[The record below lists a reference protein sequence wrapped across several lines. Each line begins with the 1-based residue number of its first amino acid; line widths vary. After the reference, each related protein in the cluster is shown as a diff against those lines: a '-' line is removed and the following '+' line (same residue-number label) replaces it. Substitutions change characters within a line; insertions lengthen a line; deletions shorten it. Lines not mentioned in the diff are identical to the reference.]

1 MVTISNYDS
10 ATSRMMLS
18 QAKSAEDMRST
29 LEDLHGKYNVFNTAE
44 ATEKFSFLSFAAP
57 LVAVERKIDGVKGVL
72 EFTHSPRFY
81 FNFRSN

>member
-1 MVTISNYDS
+1 MVAVNNYDS
-10 ATSRMMLS
+10 AASRLMVS
-18 QAKSAEDMRST
+18 QAKTAEELRST
-29 LEDLHGKYNVFNTAE
+29 LEDLHGKDNVFSTTE